1 MLIYCNIPLVG
12 PLLLKMYKG
21 SVRKAIAPT
30 PVQSPDDTKTLII
43 SVADFGYVTT
53 WTGSEYRC
61 DVVKSGL
68 HCTMIYAT
76 GLSDAESIAIR
87 DVYWDCVNACRN
99 SDRACVFTWTKRTQK
114 DICSDVITGPIDD
127 FKKLLTRKLHL
138 RFGTKIYCGPTE
150 VNVHGDHNRVIY
162 PLYDLCNPTMICT
175 NL

>member
-1 MLIYCNIPLVG
+1 
-12 PLLLKMYKG
+12 MYKG
-21 SVRKAIAPT
+21 SVRRKAIAP
-30 PVQSPDDTKTLII
+30 VQSSDDDTKTLII

-76 GLSDAESIAIR
+76 GLSDAEAIAIR

-99 SDRACVFTWTKRTQK
+99 EERTCVFTWNKRIKK
-114 DICSDVITGPIDD
+114 DICSDVIIGPIND
-127 FKKLLTRKLHL
+127 FKKLLTIELHR
-138 RFGTKIYCGPTE
+138 RFGTKIHCGPTE
-150 VNVHGDHNRVIY
+150 VNVHGDHDRVIY
-162 PLYDLCNPTMICT
+162 PLYDMCKPTMVCT